1 MIRAFAF
8 ISAWCSL
15 ILSLG
20 LAATRATAAPQPRP
34 RQQVM
39 QLLRGSAEDF
49 IKHFDKNKDGV
60 LTKDELPPFLTRM
73 FARIDTNGDG
83 QLDRQEIAVLMQRL
97 RQQFRKNNN
106 NFQPRPQQIEKV
118 INNILQRMDTDKDGK
133 ISRKEARGRVA
144 QLFKQLDTNNDGFV
158 DKQEL
163 RQLAVRILANRGNGA
178 GGGGRGTGP
187 QNGRP
192 DFDALDLNADGRL
205 TRAELKGTRFAD
217 VFDQIDKNKDGK
229 IDRKEFEAYLKKIG
243 Q

>member
-1 MIRAFAF
+1 MIRAFVF
-8 ISAWCSL
+8 VSAWSGL
-15 ILSLG
+15 VLTLG
-20 LAATRATAAPQPRP
+20 FAATRATAAPQPRP

-39 QLLRGSAEDF
+39 QLLRGSVEDF

-60 LTKDELPPFLTRM
+60 LTKDELPPFLARM
-73 FARIDTNGDG
+73 FPRIDTNGDG
-83 QLDRQEIAVLMQRL
+83 QLDRQEIAVFMQRL
-97 RQQFRKNNN
+97 RQQARKNNN
-106 NFQPRPQQIEKV
+106 KFQPRAQQIERV
-118 INNILQRMDTDKDGK
+118 VNNILQRMDTDKDGK

-144 QLFKQLDTNNDGFV
+144 QLFNQLDTNNDGFV

-163 RQLAVRILANRGNGA
+163 RQLALRILANRGNGA
-178 GGGGRGTGP
+178 GGGGRGVGA
-187 QNGRP
+187 QNARP